1 MLSVNGGLSYDH
13 NRLLDEKFCFEIVNA
28 LEGRGVDYNLFTG
41 ESDNSTQPTQATKN
55 IFLSTKPKDFNLNT
69 DKSLILLKKHNFR
82 KAFFLIWN
90 SNQFKIEK
98 YLNDA
103 VIIAHLPTANDCKTT
118 LKSFYLNYFLELALI
133 SIPNLPCKDKL
144 SSDLTSLIKKVAS
157 TDATVL
163 VNGPTGTGKELI
175 SNLIHHFSQRRDGAF
190 VALNCA
196 AIPDQMLESM
206 LFGHEKGAFTGAIQ
220 PNKGILRAADNGTVL
235 LDEISE
241 MPISLQAKL
250 LRVIQEKKVMPIGS
264 SEERDVNVRIVA
276 TTNRNMVNEIQQ
288 GRFREDLYYRLNVFP
303 VNTQKLS
310 DRKEDI
316 PVIIAN
322 MLHDMDSDTES
333 KTIISQAALDQV
345 QEYSWPGNVRELH
358 NVIQRAKIL
367 CVNSEISPADLIFD
381 DAQDTQSRNTAE
393 VLAAK
398 FSKAVSDEAVI

>member
-1 MLSVNGGLSYDH
+1 MIIIDS
-13 NRLLDEKFCFEIVNA
+13 LDEKFCFEIKNA

-69 DKSLILLKKHNFR
+69 DKSLIPFLKKHNFR

-103 VIIAHLPTANDCKTT
+103 VIIAHLPTSNDCNTT

-322 MLHDMDSDTES
+322 MLHDMDSDTEC

>member
-1 MLSVNGGLSYDH
+1 MIIIDS
-13 NRLLDEKFCFEIVNA
+13 LDEKFCFEIKNA

-55 IFLSTKPKDFNLNT
+55 IFLSTSKDFNLKT
-69 DKSLILLKKHNFR
+69 DKSLIPFLKKHNFR

-118 LKSFYLNYFLELALI
+118 LKSFYLTYFLELALI

-322 MLHDMDSDTES
+322 MLHDMDLNTES

>member
-1 MLSVNGGLSYDH
+1 MIIIDARDKN
-13 NRLLDEKFCFEIVNA
+13 FCFEIKNA

-69 DKSLILLKKHNFR
+69 DKSLIPFLKKHNFR

>member
-1 MLSVNGGLSYDH
+1 M
-13 NRLLDEKFCFEIVNA
+13 
-28 LEGRGVDYNLFTG
+28 
-41 ESDNSTQPTQATKN
+41 
-55 IFLSTKPKDFNLNT
+55 
-69 DKSLILLKKHNFR
+69 
-82 KAFFLIWN
+82 
-90 SNQFKIEK
+90 
-98 YLNDA
+98 
-103 VIIAHLPTANDCKTT
+103 
-118 LKSFYLNYFLELALI
+118 
-133 SIPNLPCKDKL
+133 
-144 SSDLTSLIKKVAS
+144 
-157 TDATVL
+157 
-163 VNGPTGTGKELI
+163 
-175 SNLIHHFSQRRDGAF
+175 
-190 VALNCA
+190 ALNCA

-322 MLHDMDSDTES
+322 MLHDMDSNTES

>member
-1 MLSVNGGLSYDH
+1 
-13 NRLLDEKFCFEIVNA
+13 
-28 LEGRGVDYNLFTG
+28 
-41 ESDNSTQPTQATKN
+41 
-55 IFLSTKPKDFNLNT
+55 
-69 DKSLILLKKHNFR
+69 
-82 KAFFLIWN
+82 
-90 SNQFKIEK
+90 
-98 YLNDA
+98 
-103 VIIAHLPTANDCKTT
+103 
-118 LKSFYLNYFLELALI
+118 
-133 SIPNLPCKDKL
+133 
-144 SSDLTSLIKKVAS
+144 
-157 TDATVL
+157 
-163 VNGPTGTGKELI
+163 
-175 SNLIHHFSQRRDGAF
+175 
-190 VALNCA
+190 
-196 AIPDQMLESM
+196 
-206 LFGHEKGAFTGAIQ
+206 
-220 PNKGILRAADNGTVL
+220 
-235 LDEISE
+235 

-322 MLHDMDSDTES
+322 MLHDMDSDTEC

>member
-1 MLSVNGGLSYDH
+1 MITIDA
-13 NRLLDEKFCFEIVNA
+13 RDEKFCFEIKIA
-28 LEGRGVDYNLFTG
+28 LEGRGVDYCFFGG
-41 ESDNSTQPTQATKN
+41 ESNSSTQPTQATNN
-55 IFLSTKPKDFNLNT
+55 IFLSTKPNDFNLKT
-69 DKSLILLKKHNFR
+69 DKNLIPFLRKHGFR

-90 SNQFKIEK
+90 SNQLKIEK

-103 VIIAHLPTANDCKTT
+103 VIIAHLPTLNDCNTT

-133 SIPNLPCKDKL
+133 SIPNLPCRDKL
-144 SSDLTSLIKKVAS
+144 STNLTSLIKKVAS

-163 VNGPTGTGKELI
+163 INGPTGTGKELV

-220 PNKGILRAADNGTVL
+220 SNKGILRAADNGTVL

-303 VNTQKLS
+303 VNTRKLS

-333 KTIISQAALDQV
+333 KTIISQAALDQF

-367 CVNSEISPADLIFD
+367 CVNSEISPSDLIFD
-381 DAQDTQSRNTAE
+381 DSQSPQSKNTAE

-398 FSKAVSDEAVI
+398 FSKAVSDEVVI